1 MEKRDMFRAC
11 ATALLAVTLTL
22 ADLPQGWSQT
32 APGGNTGRGGTGLTD
47 WGSDGPG
54 SGVTT
59 PSDYL
64 TQSIT
69 RNLDAA
75 KAECG
80 RYDPVYRIDCL
91 RQRLLDIARRI
102 PQGPAYRE
110 ARQIVA
116 RASDR
121 LGRIQA
127 RHADAAKPRQRSRGN
142 ARLKERKAYAA
153 IKRQN
158 LNKAMAEARQVI
170 EEAETQLLR
179 ASENSEKRASH
190 YRQIAAAVGST
201 KVLLR
206 SA

>member
-1 MEKRDMFRAC
+1 MTVSAASRFCGVAIL
-11 ATALLAVTLTL
+11 ATTL
-22 ADLPQGWSQT
+22 ALMGTPDAYSQRAT
-32 APGGNTGRGGTGLTD
+32 GQTGGGGINTFSGG
-47 WGSDGPG
+47 S
-54 SGVTT
+54 SSTT
-59 PSDYL
+59 STSTPTDYL
-64 TQSIT
+64 TNSIVK
-69 RNLDAA
+69 NIGAA
-75 KAECG
+75 RAECG
-80 RYDPVYRIDCL
+80 SYDPIYRIDCL

-102 PQGPAYRE
+102 PAGPAYSR

-116 RASDR
+116 TAANR

-127 RHADAAKPRQRSRGN
+127 SNNDHAAPRQRSRRN
-142 ARLKERKAYAA
+142 TRLREAKVYTA

-158 LNKAMAEARQVI
+158 LKKAMEQARQVI
-170 EEAETQLLR
+170 EEAQTQLLR